1 MILGTFVH
9 GGTVPAP
16 TSVRAVTS
24 PADADL
30 ALSGRVAAPARELRV
45 ALAARAAA
53 YLVDAGTGQPVCAL
67 VEHDAVVVP
76 DAVRLPPGLAWEQVL
91 AARTTHPIL
100 LGDDVVRCDDVV
112 VPVRATTDSRLRIAG
127 VDAAD
132 PAAAARRLTAAR
144 DRVAARTA
152 TTDSPW
158 PAVTHAWTGGHAT
171 PAALATDAPGL
182 VGRGPGLTPTGDDLC
197 SGVLL
202 VHRVLGTPGTDAAA
216 AVVLDL
222 ARTRTTTAS
231 RLLLAAAAEGRATP
245 AVRRVLTT
253 LLAPAPGGPEVTGAL
268 GVLDR
273 HVAALLALGHTSGAD
288 LADGIR
294 DGLLAAVGSR
304 SLLSPVPST
313 ERNCA

>member
-1 MILGTFVH
+1 M
-9 GGTVPAP
+9 
-16 TSVRAVTS
+16 TSV
-24 PADADL
+24 ADADL
-30 ALSGRVAAPARELRV
+30 ALGERVAGPPRALRV

-53 YLVDAGTGQPVCAL
+53 YLVDSGTDVPVCAL

-76 DAVRLPPGLAWEQVL
+76 DAVRLPVGLAWEDVL
-91 AARTTHPIL
+91 AARDHQPVL
-100 LGDDVVRCDDVV
+100 LGDGALRCGATVVA
-112 VPVRATTDSRLRIAG
+112 VRARTDSRLLIR
-127 VDAAD
+127 DATSAD
-132 PAAAARRLTAAR
+132 PATAAQRLAAARAR
-144 DRVAARTA
+144 VGTRT
-152 TTDSPW
+152 TRSPW
-158 PAVTHAWTGGHAT
+158 PTPTHAWTGGHAT
-171 PAALATDAPGL
+171 PAALALDAAAL
-182 VGRGPGLTPTGDDLC
+182 VGKGPGLTPTGDDLC

-216 AVVLDL
+216 AVVLGL
-222 ARTRTTTAS
+222 ARTRTTAAS

-245 AVRRVLTT
+245 AVRRVLAT
-253 LLAPAPGGPEVTGAL
+253 LLAPGPEAP

-294 DGLLAAVGSR
+294 DGLLAVAASR

>member
-1 MILGTFVH
+1 M
-9 GGTVPAP
+9 
-16 TSVRAVTS
+16 TSV
-24 PADADL
+24 ADADL
-30 ALSGRVAAPARELRV
+30 ALGERVAGPPRELRV

-53 YLVDAGTGQPVCAL
+53 YLVEVGSEVPVCAL
-67 VEHDAVVVP
+67 VEHEAVVVP
-76 DAVRLPPGLAWEQVL
+76 DAVRLPVGLAWEDVL
-91 AARTTHPIL
+91 AAREHQPVL
-100 LGDDVVRCDDVV
+100 LGDGVLRCGGTA
-112 VPVRATTDSRLRIAG
+112 VPVRARTDNRLRLADAG
-127 VDAAD
+127 D
-132 PAAAARRLTAAR
+132 PATAAHR
-144 DRVAARTA
+144 LAASRTRLRSRA
-152 TTDSPW
+152 TASPW
-158 PAVTHAWTGGHAT
+158 PALTHTWTGGHAT
-171 PAALATDAPGL
+171 PAALAHDAAAL

-222 ARTRTTTAS
+222 ARTRTTAAS

-253 LLAPAPGGPEVTGAL
+253 LLAPGAS
-268 GVLDR
+268 GALDR

-294 DGLLAAVGSR
+294 DGLLAVAASR

>member
-1 MILGTFVH
+1 M
-9 GGTVPAP
+9 
-16 TSVRAVTS
+16 TSA
-24 PADADL
+24 ADADL
-30 ALSGRVAAPARELRV
+30 ALGGRVAGPPRELRV

-53 YLVDAGTGQPVCAL
+53 YLVDAGTGQPACAV

-76 DAVRLPPGLAWEQVL
+76 DAVRLPLGLAWEHVL
-91 AARTTHPIL
+91 AARTTHPVL
-100 LGDDVVRCDDVV
+100 LGDAVLRCGDVV
-112 VPVRATTDSRLRIAG
+112 VPVRAHTDSRLR
-127 VDAAD
+127 VTDPDAAD
-132 PAAAARRLTAAR
+132 PASAARRLAAAR
-144 DRVAARTA
+144 ERVAARTA
-152 TTDSPW
+152 ATDSPW

-171 PAALATDAPGL
+171 PAALVADAPTL
-182 VGRGPGLTPTGDDLC
+182 IGRGPGLTPTGDDLC

-216 AVVLDL
+216 AAVLDL

-253 LLAPAPGGPEVTGAL
+253 LLAPGPGDPEVTGAL

-294 DGLLAAVGSR
+294 DGLLAVAASR